1 MLSWE
6 SELGNDEVKCGSYS
20 LSRTVAIALAAAL
33 VVRLVFA
40 LGYWVEKPLTH
51 DEQEYLELAENLAAG
66 RGLHYDRSD
75 PDTPHVARFGRAPL
89 YPACLAGVRLVSTPE
104 HFVRNVRIAQAFVG
118 MIAVAIIAALARRA
132 AGARAGAGAAVIAA
146 VYPPLALLPAYA
158 LSETL
163 YTALALGTVLW
174 LARAFDGTPAPI
186 DVRHSSWLVV
196 LGGGILAGLSA
207 LTRPAMLIFLA
218 IGALWLL
225 ARRQW
230 LATAALAL
238 GALLVVAPWTVRN
251 YREYGRVILIAS
263 EGGVTFWT
271 GNHPLSPGEG
281 DMAANPAIKLANYE
295 FRRAHPG
302 LSEEQL
308 EPLFYRD
315 AFRTIAERPGWW
327 LGLLARKL
335 FYTIVPVGP
344 SYTLHSGR
352 YIAAV
357 VLPYLI
363 VLPFGVLGL
372 RRLRAEGVWPRTLV
386 MLAGSAVLV
395 SLIFFPQERFR
406 IPVIDPALIVAAAAW
421 RSARAA
427 ARGAQG

>member
-1 MLSWE
+1 MSRSW
-6 SELGNDEVKCGSYS
+6 SPA
-20 LSRTVAIALAAAL
+20 RIATIALAAAF
-33 VVRLVFA
+33 VVRLAFA
-40 LGYWVEKPLTH
+40 LGYWVDKPLTH
-51 DEQEYLELAENLAAG
+51 DEQEYLELAENLAIG
-66 RGLHYDRSD
+66 RGLHYDAPD
-75 PDTPHVARFGRAPL
+75 PVSPHVARFGRAPL
-89 YPACLAGVRLVSTPE
+89 YPAFLAGVRLVSTPE
-104 HFVRNVRIAQAFVG
+104 QFVRNVRIAQALLG
-118 MIAVAIIAALARRA
+118 TIAVAIIAALARRA
-132 AGARAGAGAAVIAA
+132 AGARAGAVAAVIAA
-146 VYPPLALLPAYA
+146 AYPPLALLPAYA

-174 LARAFDGTPAPI
+174 LARVFDGSPPPI
-186 DVRHSSWLVV
+186 ERQPSGWPVV

-207 LTRPAMLIFLA
+207 LVRPAMLFFLVVA
-218 IGALWLL
+218 ALWLT
-225 ARRQW
+225 ARRQPR
-230 LATAALAL
+230 ATAALAL
-238 GALLVVAPWTVRN
+238 GALLVVLPWTVRN

-263 EGGVTFWT
+263 EGGITFWT

-281 DMAANPAIKLANYE
+281 DMAANPAIKLANYD
-295 FRRAHPG
+295 FRNAHPG
-302 LSEEQL
+302 LTEEQL
-308 EPLFYRD
+308 EPLYYRD
-315 AFRTIAERPGWW
+315 AFRTIGERPAWW

-344 SYTLHSGR
+344 SYTLHSGK

-372 RRLRAEGVWPRTLV
+372 RRLRAAGAWPRTLV

-421 RSARAA
+421 LSARTAA
-427 ARGAQG
+427 GVEAHG